1 MDRKLPRWIESYK
14 DGYKVTKMDRKLQRW
29 IGSYQDGQEVTK
41 DRKLPRL
48 I

>member
-1 MDRKLPRWIESYK
+1 MDRKLQRWIESYK
-14 DGYKVTKMDRKLQRW
+14 DGQKVTK
-29 IGSYQDGQEVTK
+29 I